1 MLLMQILQLLVE
13 TAAGFL
19 TFLLLARVAMQ
30 WARIPFRNP
39 FGQFI
44 IQLTDWIV
52 LPARRVLPALGRLD
66 LPTLLAAWLI
76 QLAEFLLLLLVRGAL
91 PESGLG
97 MAIAA
102 AALFALFKLAH
113 LAIWLL
119 IVAVIV
125 AAVMSWVSPFHPAAR
140 LLTAFMQPL
149 LAPIQRV
156 LPRPGNIDLSPL
168 VLIVLLQIVQ
178 LVLGSLEMSLQR
190 ALL

>member
-1 MLLMQILQLLVE
+1 MLLTQILQLLVE

-30 WARIPFRNP
+30 WARISFRNP

-66 LPTLLAAWLI
+66 LPTLSAAWLI

-102 AALFALFKLAH
+102 AASFALFKLAH

-140 LLTAFMQPL
+140 LLTAFIQPL

>member
-1 MLLMQILQLLVE
+1 MSPVDWRPH
-13 TAAGFL
+13 AA
-19 TFLLLARVAMQ
+19 
-30 WARIPFRNP
+30 WA
-39 FGQFI
+39 GG
-44 IQLTDWIV
+44 L
-52 LPARRVLPALGRLD
+52 
-66 LPTLLAAWLI
+66 AWLI
-76 QLAEFLLLLLVRGAL
+76 DGTL
-91 PESGLG
+91 
-97 MAIAA
+97 M
-102 AALFALFKLAH
+102 
-113 LAIWLL
+113 
-119 IVAVIV
+119 VIV